1 MISRVISPAL
11 TFAIPFLRTF
21 SLREKKQAFGS
32 FNNVI
37 NAAPE
42 AYHGRTDLEC
52 IKPKKI

>member
-1 MISRVISPAL
+1 MISRVISPSL
-11 TFAIPFLRTF
+11 TRTFLRTF
-21 SLREKKQAFGS
+21 SLREKKQAFGN
-32 FNNVI
+32 FNNAI